1 MKTPFKLRS
10 GNASSFKNL
19 GSSPVKQEDFIKTNI
34 AGQRVNMMGV
44 PHGTPKSKL
53 TDIGSLKPEH
63 KGLYKQKGTM
73 PKGFN
78 VKGSS
83 AAGTK
88 ILTKQEIAVNTKQA
102 LKNVNT
108 ISSKTNIGKRVVSS
122 KLKDLGTK
130 ALKIGGKIA
139 GGLAIATTL
148 RDFYKSGQKHSGG
161 KAWKGQKTG
170 VVTPK
175 KSIMEEGK
183 KVKSILSK
191 K

>member
-19 GSSPVKQEDFIKTNI
+19 GSSPVKQEEFIKTNI

-88 ILTKQEIAVNTKQA
+88 ILTKQEKAAKYKKTFDKFQSQKQKGKQFVKG
-102 LKNVNT
+102 LK
-108 ISSKTNIGKRVVSS
+108 KAGKVV
-122 KLKDLGTK
+122 
-130 ALKIGGKIA
+130 GGK
-139 GGLAIATTL
+139 TL
-148 RDFYKSGQKHSGG
+148 
-161 KAWKGQKTG
+161 G
-170 VVTPK
+170 VLGMLSSTLSHADQPK
-175 KSIMEEGK
+175 KRKGSYTSDITKMKGYK
-183 KVKSILSK
+183 K
-191 K
+191 